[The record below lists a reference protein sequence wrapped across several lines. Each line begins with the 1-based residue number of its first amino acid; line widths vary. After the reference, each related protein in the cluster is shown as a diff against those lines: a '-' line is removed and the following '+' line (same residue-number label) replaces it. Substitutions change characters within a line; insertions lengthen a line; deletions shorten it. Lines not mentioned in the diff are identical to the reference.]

1 MTVRF
6 KGISEYKNKYR
17 TRPRRVKSASPQ
29 RRMRLAGVRSDQQ
42 GISRE
47 PQFQSKR
54 RVPCY
59 PPQVPT
65 SLQWGDSAVSQ
76 RQQDITR
83 PGSPS
88 AVVHVARTSNA
99 ENVETPLAP
108 RTSKPSRASKTIQQQ
123 EEVPASSA
131 DQEKQEHPSNGTNHA
146 LKKKAG
152 LRSQRQRNGR
162 QSSEYQRQ
170 FLWKTPV
177 AESPL
182 LAAQQMLYSS
192 NRSIPPFKSNPVK
205 MESEYKRSFKGSPP
219 PRPPRLRQD
228 MELNEVPQLQRENIS
243 PEKSKRKKRREQ
255 RVSRKSRPK
264 EETHP
269 EPQPLQQEVRAA
281 SQQKDVSPKVMRKMK
296 TEYTSNFRSPLQYH
310 YRDGAWVRSRALGE
324 EGHEWYHEVCEL
336 RDKAEAYRRRAW
348 GTHFSR
354 QHLSQIL
361 SEQNCLWEASSA
373 SSSSTLTEQGRQSPN
388 SPIIEALDL
397 ARVDSVRESSS
408 PGASVSLSTSRRSS
422 FEDVGLSNGPPLP
435 VQRKLAWEEETHPC
449 ERGITEIKQQREESP
464 VQQPK
469 ESDEEEDMNEH
480 SEDKRE
486 KIRVPECEPSS
497 PSVASRCSIDEG
509 RLPTPRLKT
518 MLTAQRTH
526 HDRTTPT
533 TGGAMLVSPPKT
545 KNSLRTSRRSEAPLG
560 KSHSPYKHL
569 NHSSPPRAHSKAE
582 NGSLPRSSP
591 AAGMAT
597 LDLLPLREDTWAEDA
612 PEPFSKPKTA
622 RTPQK
627 RATSARFIADSS
639 PHANRIQGTLRNPE
653 FQHNGNLGLHRPDQ
667 FVFPSSD
674 SGVSDD
680 DDRLSQISSRS
691 AASCSMAS
699 QVLDRAQRRKDHFW
713 GKS

>member
-6 KGISEYKNKYR
+6 KGISEYQNKYR

-29 RRMRLAGVRSDQQ
+29 RRMRLAGVRSDQL

-54 RVPCY
+54 RVSSY
-59 PPQVPT
+59 PSQVPT

-88 AVVHVARTSNA
+88 AVVHVARTSSA
-99 ENVETPLAP
+99 EKVETPLAP

-123 EEVPASSA
+123 EEVPSASAA
-131 DQEKQEHPSNGTNHA
+131 DQEKPERPSNGINHA

-152 LRSQRQRNGR
+152 LRSERQRNGR

-192 NRSIPPFKSNPVK
+192 NGSIPPFMSNPVK
-205 MESEYKRSFKGSPP
+205 MESEYKRNFKGSPP
-219 PRPPRLRQD
+219 PRPPRLRRD

-255 RVSRKSRPK
+255 RLRRKSRPK

-269 EPQPLQQEVRAA
+269 EPQSLQQEVRAT
-281 SQQKDVSPKVMRKMK
+281 SEQKDVTPKVMRKMK
-296 TEYTSNFRSPLQYH
+296 TEYTSNFHSPLQYR
-310 YRDGAWVRSRALGE
+310 YRDGAWVRPRALGE
-324 EGHEWYHEVCEL
+324 EVCEL
-336 RDKAEAYRRRAW
+336 REKAEAYRRRAW

-373 SSSSTLTEQGRQSPN
+373 SSSSTLTEQDRQSPN

-422 FEDVGLSNGPPLP
+422 FEGVGLSNGPRLP

-449 ERGITEIKQQREESP
+449 ERGIAEIKQQREE
-464 VQQPK
+464 
-469 ESDEEEDMNEH
+469 
-480 SEDKRE
+480 
-486 KIRVPECEPSS
+486 VPEREPSS
-497 PSVASRCSIDEG
+497 LSVASRCSIDEG

-533 TGGAMLVSPPKT
+533 AGNHKTLVI
-545 KNSLRTSRRSEAPLG
+545 LQ
-560 KSHSPYKHL
+560 
-569 NHSSPPRAHSKAE
+569 AE

-591 AAGMAT
+591 TAGMGT
-597 LDLLPLREDTWAEDA
+597 LDLLPLREDTWAEDS

-627 RATSARFIADSS
+627 RATSARLIADSS

-699 QVLDRAQRRKDHFW
+699 EVLDRAQRRKDDFW

>member
-6 KGISEYKNKYR
+6 KGISEYQNKYR

-29 RRMRLAGVRSDQQ
+29 RRMRLAGVRSDQL

-54 RVPCY
+54 RVPFY
-59 PPQVPT
+59 SPQVPT
-65 SLQWGDSAVSQ
+65 SLQWGNSAVSQ
-76 RQQDITR
+76 RQQDLTR
-83 PGSPS
+83 PGSPP
-88 AVVHVARTSNA
+88 AVVHVARTSSA
-99 ENVETPLAP
+99 EKIETPLAP
-108 RTSKPSRASKTIQQQ
+108 RVSKPSRAPKTIQHQ
-123 EEVPASSA
+123 EEVQSAPSA
-131 DQEKQEHPSNGTNHA
+131 DQEKQEHPSNGINHA

-152 LRSQRQRNGR
+152 LRSERQRNGR

-192 NRSIPPFKSNPVK
+192 NKSIPPFKSNPVE

-219 PRPPRLRQD
+219 LRPPRLRRD
-228 MELNEVPQLQRENIS
+228 MELNEVPQFQRENIS

-255 RVSRKSRPK
+255 RLSKKSRPK

-281 SQQKDVSPKVMRKMK
+281 CEQKDVSPKVMRKMK
-296 TEYTSNFRSPLQYH
+296 TEYTSNFRSPLQYC
-310 YRDGAWVRSRALGE
+310 YRDGAWVRSRAVGE
-324 EGHEWYHEVCEL
+324 EVCDL
-336 RDKAEAYRRRAW
+336 REKAEAYRRRAW

-373 SSSSTLTEQGRQSPN
+373 SSSSTLTEQDSQSPN

-422 FEDVGLSNGPPLP
+422 FEGVGLSNGPTLP
-435 VQRKLAWEEETHPC
+435 VQRKLAWEEEAHPC
-449 ERGITEIKQQREESP
+449 ERGVAEIKQQREESP
-464 VQQPK
+464 IQQPK

-486 KIRVPECEPSS
+486 KVRVPEREPSS
-497 PSVASRCSIDEG
+497 PSVGSRCFTDEG
-509 RLPTPRLKT
+509 RLPTPTLKT

-545 KNSLRTSRRSEAPLG
+545 KNSSRTSRRSEAPLG
-560 KSHSPYKHL
+560 KAHSPYKHL

-597 LDLLPLREDTWAEDA
+597 VDPLPLREDTWAEDS
-612 PEPFSKPKTA
+612 PEPFSKPKTV

-627 RATSARFIADSS
+627 RAISARLIANSS

-699 QVLDRAQRRKDHFW
+699 QVLDRAQRRKEDFW